1 MKVSVSTDKQ
11 PKKHNFEGILPLVD
25 ENEPKQLKKG
35 TYSTFH
41 LRTDPT
47 VTTSPT
53 YDFVV
58 PYLYADSTV
67 RQAVQFKKKI
77 NRVLT
82 GLNVLTAHGKKN
94 VIEQMLKDSLQ
105 ALYNGAI
112 RREIDRQYQERLDAA
127 ADDAARARVL
137 RPTVD
142 NAMLNLGWH
151 AVMGYLAPPK
161 ALSRVKRYLRRHCR
175 KPKDMTVRQYF
186 TRLTEINDEEIPQL
200 PPFTGAAQKLQPDE
214 IVDIL
219 CHGCPSSWNKELTR
233 QGKDPVDMTVYQ
245 ILEFF
250 ENQEQTEDFHLV
262 ENKNDKKNSS
272 NNNNKSKN
280 KRKSDSDDS
289 SKYCMLHGKGS
300 HSTDECKTLKSE
312 AKRLKDGKSKG
323 DSKNKTW
330 KRKDDKKEINVAEAT
345 KKEVTKQV
353 QAAMKE
359 LNVLQSKAK
368 KRRIVDDDDE
378 STEENNNVEMDPAL
392 FNYADIEEKLKI
404 SSDNEDEVTDELSV

>member
-1 MKVSVSTDKQ
+1 
-11 PKKHNFEGILPLVD
+11 
-25 ENEPKQLKKG
+25 
-35 TYSTFH
+35 
-41 LRTDPT
+41 
-47 VTTSPT
+47 
-53 YDFVV
+53 
-58 PYLYADSTV
+58 
-67 RQAVQFKKKI
+67 
-77 NRVLT
+77 
-82 GLNVLTAHGKKN
+82 
-94 VIEQMLKDSLQ
+94 
-105 ALYNGAI
+105 
-112 RREIDRQYQERLDAA
+112 
-127 ADDAARARVL
+127 
-137 RPTVD
+137 
-142 NAMLNLGWH
+142 
-151 AVMGYLAPPK
+151 
-161 ALSRVKRYLRRHCR
+161 
-175 KPKDMTVRQYF
+175 
-186 TRLTEINDEEIPQL
+186 
-200 PPFTGAAQKLQPDE
+200 
-214 IVDIL
+214 
-219 CHGCPSSWNKELTR
+219 
-233 QGKDPVDMTVYQ
+233 MTVYQ

-262 ENKNDKKNSS
+262 ESKNDKKNSS